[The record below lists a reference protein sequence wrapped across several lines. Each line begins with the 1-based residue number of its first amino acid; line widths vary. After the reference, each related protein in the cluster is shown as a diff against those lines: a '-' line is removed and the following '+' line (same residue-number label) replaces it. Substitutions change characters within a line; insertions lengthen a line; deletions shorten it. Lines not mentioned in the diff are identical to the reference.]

1 MLAMDIHYRYYSEQG
16 KEGLVYLIH
25 PAQMLL
31 LVCLINPPLIPIYK
45 WLIII
50 FFFTQTKVAK

>member
-1 MLAMDIHYRYYSEQG
+1 MLAMDIYYRYYSEQG
-16 KEGLVYLIH
+16 EEGLVYLIH

-31 LVCLINPPLIPIYK
+31 LVYLVNPPLIPIYK
-45 WLIII
+45 WLIIN